1 VAMREIVQRIEG
13 ETGNRGL
20 SLIVV
25 GVLTVVLILGVTR
38 WATAPEWV
46 MLVGNEDPNQV
57 GQMAQSLDDE
67 GIPYRL
73 ETRGT
78 GLSVR
83 ESDLPRARVTMARE
97 GVALG
102 GRPGFELFDEPSWG
116 MTDFTQRINYRRAL
130 EGELERTIGR
140 MRGVDYA
147 QVHLGLQESALL
159 RRSGQAAH
167 ASVVVALRGGA
178 QADRSL
184 VAGIASLVSGSVD
197 GLEAADVRI
206 IDDSGRLLTDEGF
219 ASEADALTD
228 RQLRVRREVE
238 QHLEQKVEDLLVAV
252 VGEGNLSVRVSAD
265 LDFDQ
270 LDRTTQ
276 TVDGEQ
282 QAIIQDDQSEI
293 VPGAPEQGAAQS
305 ARSTTFEPS
314 RSIETL
320 QRSGARVARLTA
332 AVVVGHH
339 LEPDGAGAFIQTPR
353 EAPELE
359 RIEGLV
365 ALAVGIQPERGDAI
379 TVTNMPFLPFSR
391 PASPPQE
398 PTPTGVLDILRE
410 FHRPILGL
418 VGLLLAAGLGM
429 AMMRKVGKA
438 APAGGG
444 QLTATGPTPKALG
457 AGEGEDAA
465 GGTKEPPKPKS
476 LDVRQESQALPPM
489 PETPRVQ
496 DPELTARVIRSWMK
510 EA

>member
-1 VAMREIVQRIEG
+1 MREIVQRIEG
-13 ETGNRGL
+13 ETGNRSL
-20 SLIVV
+20 PLIVV
-25 GVLTVVLILGVTR
+25 GVLTVALILGVTR

-46 MLVGNEDPNQV
+46 LIVGNEDPNQV

-67 GIPYRL
+67 GIQYRF
-73 ETRGT
+73 ESRGS

-83 ESDLPRARVTMARE
+83 EADLPRARVTLARD
-97 GVALG
+97 GVAPG

-140 MRGVDYA
+140 MRGVEYA

-159 RRSGQAAH
+159 RRSGRAAH

-178 QADRSL
+178 PVDRSL
-184 VAGIASLVSGSVD
+184 VTGIASLVSGSVD
-197 GLEAADVRI
+197 GLEAKDVRI
-206 IDDSGRLLTDEGF
+206 IDDTGRLLSDEGF
-219 ASEADALTD
+219 ASEEDALTD

-238 QHLEQKVEDLLVAV
+238 QHLEKKVEDLLVAV

-276 TVDGEQ
+276 TVDGDQ
-282 QAIIQDDQSEI
+282 PAILQDDQSEI
-293 VPGAPEQGAAQS
+293 TPGAPEQGAGQS

-339 LEPDGAGAFIQTPR
+339 LEPTPEGGFNQTPR
-353 EAPELE
+353 EAVELE
-359 RIEGLV
+359 RIEALV
-365 ALAVGIQPERGDAI
+365 ALAVGIQPDRGDAI

-391 PASPPQE
+391 PPPAPEE
-398 PTPTGVLDILRE
+398 PSPTGILQILQE

-418 VGLLLAAGLGM
+418 VGLLLAAGLGL
-429 AMMRKVGKA
+429 AMMKKVGNGSPQNQTIA
-438 APAGGG
+438 AGGG
-444 QLTATGPTPKALG
+444 SPKALG
-457 AGEGEDAA
+457 AGEESAA
-465 GGTKEPPKPKS
+465 TAQAEEPPKPKS

-489 PETPRVQ
+489 PEAPRVQ